1 MKNRQYEEFAKE
13 KFDKEKNYNAII
25 SKIKEGSPMKKN
37 KSTKY
42 KILNI
47 AAIFIIIIVVA
58 SLAPSIYAK
67 IQWNIQFE
75 DFKNREYETGSG
87 TIKEAEESGYTQE
100 IDMDYV
106 TQDGI
111 SVKVDSLMITDDYF
125 KANINFKFAE
135 GIEVNSKTFDFGVA
149 VYDEQKNVYGVS
161 TRMHLGTKDK
171 YDYYTLNMYK
181 EIGVEYNKKDVY
193 AIQLSDEKQ
202 GGVVSVDE
210 AERNIISKV
219 EMRSSKG
226 FPRSKKM
233 YIRVFDLGYFM
244 ANIDRDNPKN
254 NVVESFTISD
264 AEWHFEIDV
273 PDKFYERQTIEL
285 KLKEDIPGVETEKIT
300 VTESGLVIRAKIEGL
315 DNVVF
320 LGKDMNGEEWIKLRN
335 ETINITDGEGNIYYE
350 NSIGTLKG
358 KNWYKLNYSISKNT
372 LEKRLF
378 LNVKINGKQYSSELI
393 QK

>member
-1 MKNRQYEEFAKE
+1 MKNRHYEEFAKD

-47 AAIFIIIIVVA
+47 AAIFIVTIIIA

-67 IQWNIQFE
+67 IQWNIQFKE
-75 DFKNREYETGSG
+75 YQNREYETGSG
-87 TIKEAEESGYTQE
+87 TIKEAEESGYGQKV
-100 IDMDYV
+100 DMEYI

-111 SVKVDSLMITDDYF
+111 SVKVDSIMITDDYF

-135 GIEVNSKTFDFGVA
+135 GIEVNSNTFDFGVA

-161 TRMHLGTKDK
+161 TRMHIGTNEK
-171 YDYYTLNMYK
+171 YDYYTTNMYK
-181 EIGVEYNKKDVY
+181 EIGIEYNKKDVY
-193 AIQLSDEKQ
+193 AIQLSDAKQ
-202 GGVVSVDE
+202 GGIVSVDE
-210 AERNIISKV
+210 ENRNIISKV
-219 EMRSSKG
+219 EMKSSTG
-226 FPRSKKM
+226 FPKSKKL

-244 ANIDRDNPKN
+244 TNIDRSNPKN
-254 NVVESFTISD
+254 NVAESFTISN

-273 PDKFYERQTIEL
+273 PDKFYERQTTEL
-285 KLKEDIPGVETEKIT
+285 KLKEDIPGVEIEKMA
-300 VTESGLVIRAKIEGL
+300 VSEVGLVIRAKIEGL
-315 DNVVF
+315 NDIVF
-320 LGKDMNGEEWIKLRN
+320 SGKDMTSEEWQKVRN

-350 NSIGTLKG
+350 NSMGTLQEKD
-358 KNWYKLNYSISKNT
+358 WFALNYSINKNT

-378 LNVKINGKQYSSELI
+378 FNVKVNGKQYSSELI
-393 QK
+393 KK

>member
-1 MKNRQYEEFAKE
+1 MKNRLYEEFAKE

-25 SKIKEGSPMKKN
+25 SKVKEGNTMKN
-37 KSTKY
+37 KTTKY

-47 AAIFIIIIVVA
+47 AAIFIVAIIVA
-58 SLAPSIYAK
+58 SLTPSIYAK
-67 IQWNIQFE
+67 IQWNIQFKE
-75 DFKNREYETGSG
+75 YQNREYETGSG
-87 TIKEAEESGYTQE
+87 TIKEAEESGYSQD
-100 IDMDYV
+100 IDMEYI

-161 TRMHLGTKDK
+161 TRMHLGTNEK
-171 YDYYTLNMYK
+171 YDYYTINMYK

-202 GGVVSVDE
+202 GGIVSVDE
-210 AERNIISKV
+210 ENRNIISKV
-219 EMRSSKG
+219 EMKSSKG
-226 FPRSKKM
+226 FPKSKKL

-244 ANIDRDNPKN
+244 ANIDRNNSKN

-264 AEWHFEIDV
+264 AEWDFEIDV
-273 PDKFYERQTIEL
+273 PDKFYERQTAEL
-285 KLKEDIPGVETEKIT
+285 KLKEDIPGVEIEKIA
-300 VTESGLVIRAKIEGL
+300 VSEVGLLIRAKIEGL
-315 DNVVF
+315 NDIVF
-320 LGKDMNGEEWIKLRN
+320 SGKDMTSEEWQKVRN

-350 NSIGTLKG
+350 NSMGTLQEKDWFG
-358 KNWYKLNYSISKNT
+358 LSYSINKNT

-378 LNVKINGKQYSSELI
+378 FNVKVNGKQYSSELI
-393 QK
+393 EK

>member
-1 MKNRQYEEFAKE
+1 MKNRLYEEFAKE

-25 SKIKEGSPMKKN
+25 SKVKEGNTMKN
-37 KSTKY
+37 KTTKY

-47 AAIFIIIIVVA
+47 AAIFIVAIIVA
-58 SLAPSIYAK
+58 SLTPSIYAK
-67 IQWNIQFE
+67 IQWNIQFKE
-75 DFKNREYETGSG
+75 YQNREYETGSG
-87 TIKEAEESGYTQE
+87 TIKEAEESGYSQD
-100 IDMDYV
+100 IDMEYI

-161 TRMHLGTKDK
+161 TRMHLGTNEK
-171 YDYYTLNMYK
+171 YDYYTINMYK

-202 GGVVSVDE
+202 GGIVSVDE
-210 AERNIISKV
+210 ENRNIISKV
-219 EMRSSKG
+219 EMKSSKG
-226 FPRSKKM
+226 FPKSKKL

-264 AEWHFEIDV
+264 AEWDFEIDV

-285 KLKEDIPGVETEKIT
+285 KLKEDIPGVEIEKIA
-300 VTESGLVIRAKIEGL
+300 VSEVGLLIRAKIEGL
-315 DNVVF
+315 NDIVF
-320 LGKDMNGEEWIKLRN
+320 SGKDMTSEEWQKVRN

-350 NSIGTLKG
+350 NSMGTLQEKDWFG
-358 KNWYKLNYSISKNT
+358 LSYSINKNT

-378 LNVKINGKQYSSELI
+378 FNVKVNGKQYSSELI
-393 QK
+393 EK

>member
-1 MKNRQYEEFAKE
+1 MKNRHYEEFTKD

-47 AAIFIIIIVVA
+47 AAIFIVTIIIA

-67 IQWNIQFE
+67 IQWNIQFKE
-75 DFKNREYETGSG
+75 YQNREYETGSG
-87 TIKEAEESGYTQE
+87 TIKEAEESGYGQKV
-100 IDMDYV
+100 DMEYI

-111 SVKVDSLMITDDYF
+111 SVKVDSIMITDDYF

-135 GIEVNSKTFDFGVA
+135 GIEVNSNTFAFGIA

-161 TRMHLGTKDK
+161 TRMHIGTNEK
-171 YDYYTLNMYK
+171 YDYYTINMYK
-181 EIGVEYNKKDVY
+181 EIGIEYNKKDVY
-193 AIQLSDEKQ
+193 GIQLSDEKQ
-202 GGVVSVDE
+202 GGIVSVDE
-210 AERNIISKV
+210 ENRNIISKV
-219 EMRSSKG
+219 EMKSSKG
-226 FPRSKKM
+226 FPKSKKL

-244 ANIDRDNPKN
+244 ANIDRNNPKN
-254 NVVESFTISD
+254 NVTESFTISN

-273 PDKFYERQTIEL
+273 PDKFYERQTTEL
-285 KLKEDIPGVETEKIT
+285 KLKEAIPRVEIEKMA
-300 VTESGLVIRAKIEGL
+300 VSEVGLVIRAKIEGL
-315 DNVVF
+315 NDIVF
-320 LGKDMNGEEWIKLRN
+320 SGKDMTSEEWQKVRN

-350 NSIGTLKG
+350 NSMGTLQEKD
-358 KNWYKLNYSISKNT
+358 WFALNYSINKNT

-378 LNVKINGKQYSSELI
+378 FNVKVNGKQYSSELI
-393 QK
+393 KK